1 MIDVS
6 QITELHRAT
15 VGRWHRQPI
24 DNPYDGFLGLVCQ
37 QHRSNYEIWHE
48 EDIARRTDVSD
59 AVIARVKRNIDR
71 LNQQRND
78 QIEKLDLELIDR
90 LGSLGVRPRPDA
102 RLNSETPGSV
112 VDRLSILSLR
122 IFHLDEQLESP
133 ETDEPLA
140 DQLREKLA
148 VCRVQHRDLCGSLA
162 ELWADVSA
170 GRKLLKVYR
179 QFKLYND
186 PKTNPYLRRSSQR
199 PAA

>member
-1 MIDVS
+1 MIDV
-6 QITELHRAT
+6 QKITELHRAS
-15 VGRWHRQPI
+15 VERWHREPI
-24 DNPYDGFLGLVCQ
+24 DNPYEGFLGQVCL

-78 QIEKLDLELIDR
+78 QIEKLDLELIDL
-90 LGSLGVRPRPDA
+90 LGSLGVKPRPEA
-102 RLNSETPGSV
+102 RLNTETPGSV
-112 VDRLSILSLR
+112 IDRLSILSLR
-122 IFHLDEQLESP
+122 IFHLDEQVQSP
-133 ETDEPLA
+133 DTDQALG
-140 DQLREKLA
+140 DQLRQKLA
-148 VCRVQHRDLCGSLA
+148 VCRVQHRDLSGSLA
-162 ELWADVSA
+162 ELWEEVVT

-186 PKTNPYLRRSSQR
+186 PRTNPYLRRATTR